1 MNSKAFEMLLDRLGT
16 DFDAWPSDEA
26 REAKAL
32 LATSDEARKAY
43 DMLLRIEGLIGA
55 SRPRVAA
62 GTEQIVIRR
71 ALADIALREA
81 SPTLL
86 DRFRA
91 LIFAPVP
98 RAAFALSLAALG
110 FAVGIVVG
118 SPLTDRAADTGGSM
132 ITASGDDVVF

>member
-1 MNSKAFEMLLDRLGT
+1 MNNEAFESLLDRLGT

-32 LATSDEARKAY
+32 LATSDKARKAY
-43 DMLLRIEGLIGA
+43 DMLVRIEGLIDA

-62 GTEQIVIRR
+62 GAEQMVIRR

-98 RAAFALSLAALG
+98 RAAFAISFAAIG
-110 FAVGIVVG
+110 FAVGVLV
-118 SPLTDRAADTGGSM
+118 SNPLTDKAADTGGS
-132 ITASGDDVVF
+132 IIAASGDDVVF

>member
-16 DFDAWPSDEA
+16 DFDAWPSEEG

-43 DMLLRIEGLIGA
+43 DMLLRIEGLIGL
-55 SRPRVAA
+55 SRPRVASGA
-62 GTEQIVIRR
+62 KQMVIRR

-98 RAAFALSLAALG
+98 RAAFAISLAALG

-118 SPLTDRAADTGGSM
+118 NPLTDKAADTGGSM